1 MTFNRREIWD
11 MSRWSVSRRIKTIVF
26 AVLGALVLTG
36 GFGVFA
42 SLRLSGLLTR
52 FYEKAE
58 AVTVANELDE
68 TLLEIRLAEAL
79 YRSNP
84 DESVAAGVLQGLGD
98 VSATM
103 DRFGTIQA
111 GELAL
116 APTWNDLIA
125 ALDAYSEGF
134 SHVVEIERERQEI
147 EAALQE
153 EGPAFFREL
162 GSLDDFLIF
171 EKSPAIGPALKE
183 AKEEFLNL
191 RIYAERYL
199 VSGSAEDLRLALEHR
214 RLVEAAIRTV
224 RNSASIDMV
233 IEAADNVALGLEAFS
248 ERIDR
253 VALLVE
259 RRTAEYANLEAVGT
273 AVLDGIKTVLGN
285 VSAEQRELQVSST
298 RTTSLVLIS
307 LGILCVASL
316 AGGGGFSHVVARRTE
331 GEIRDAVRQMR
342 ALADGDLDLPITGAD
357 ADHELGEMARAL
369 TIFRDNAVAA
379 REMEE
384 QQRIQEAAARQREA
398 DEAERRKIEEREAAE
413 RVEQARRKVMKALVE
428 SVGAVVE
435 AGARGDFSRRIESVF
450 EEPEL
455 AEMAKSINRLVGDV
469 EAGIAEVVRVMDRLA
484 AGDLADRMEGDF
496 KGAFAALQTNVN
508 ASFERLGGLV
518 AEISGQCEDVTR
530 AASGMADQASELAR
544 RAVEQAASLEETAAA
559 MEEVS
564 GLARSSAEGASKAA
578 EVARGASGQVD
589 AAGEVVAAAVQAMSD
604 ISAASA
610 RINDIVS
617 VIEGIAF
624 QTNLLALNASVEAA
638 RAGPAGKGFAVVAT
652 EVRALAQRAGAASKD
667 IGTLI
672 DESAAQVTRGV
683 SLVEETGR
691 TLQAI
696 MSGVSEMSEA
706 MQGLTES
713 ARSQA
718 SGIDE
723 VTRAIGQLDVITQK
737 NAALAD
743 RSRSVAADVGS
754 RTGDM
759 NLLLGEFRTAPGAG
773 VAIAAE

>member
-1 MTFNRREIWD
+1 MTFDRRDFLD

-42 SLRLSGLLTR
+42 SLRLSGLLTA
-52 FYEKAE
+52 FYGEAE
-58 AVTVANELDE
+58 AVTLANELDE
-68 TLLEIRLAEAL
+68 TLLEVKVAEAL

-84 DESVAAGVLQGLGD
+84 EEAIAAEVLEGLDEVR
-98 VSATM
+98 ATM
-103 DRFGTIQA
+103 GRFGTIQT

-116 APTWNDLIA
+116 APTWNDLTA
-125 ALDAYSEGF
+125 ALDAYAEGF
-134 SHVVEIERERQEI
+134 SHVVEIERERREI
-147 EAALQE
+147 EAALQD

-183 AKEEFLNL
+183 AKEEFLSL
-191 RIYAERYL
+191 RIYAERYM
-199 VSGSAEDLRLALEHR
+199 VSGNEEDLRLALEHR
-214 RLVEAAIRTV
+214 RLVEAAIHTV
-224 RNSASIDMV
+224 RNSAEIDMV
-233 IEAADNVALGLEAFS
+233 VEATDNVALGLVAFS

-253 VALLVE
+253 AALLVA
-259 RRTAEYANLEAVGT
+259 RRTAEYSNLEADGV
-273 AVLDGIKTVLGN
+273 AVLDAIKTVLGS
-285 VSAEQRELQVSST
+285 VSTEQRELQVSST
-298 RTTSLVLIS
+298 RTTRLVLIS
-307 LGILCVASL
+307 LGILCVVSL

-342 ALADGDLDLPITGAD
+342 ALADGDLDLPITGAEG
-357 ADHELGEMARAL
+357 DHELGEMARAL
-369 TIFRDNAVAA
+369 TVFRDNAIAA

-384 QQRIQEAAARQREA
+384 QQRNQEAAARQREA

-413 RVEQARRKVMKALVE
+413 RVEQARRKVMTALVE

-435 AGARGDFSRRIESVF
+435 AGARGDFSRRIESAF

-496 KGAFAALQTNVN
+496 KGAFATLQTNVN

-530 AASGMADQASELAR
+530 AAAGMADQASELAR
-544 RAVEQAASLEETAAA
+544 RAEEQAASLEETAAA

-564 GLARSSAEGASKAA
+564 GLARSSAEGASNAA

-589 AAGEVVAAAVQAMSD
+589 AAGEVVASAVRAMSD

-610 RINDIVS
+610 RINDIVT

-696 MSGVSEMSEA
+696 MSGVSKMSEA
-706 MQGLTES
+706 MQSLTES

-723 VTRAIGQLDVITQK
+723 VTKAIGQLDVITQK

-759 NLLLGEFRTAPGAG
+759 NALLGEFRTAPSAS
-773 VAIAAE
+773 VVIAAE